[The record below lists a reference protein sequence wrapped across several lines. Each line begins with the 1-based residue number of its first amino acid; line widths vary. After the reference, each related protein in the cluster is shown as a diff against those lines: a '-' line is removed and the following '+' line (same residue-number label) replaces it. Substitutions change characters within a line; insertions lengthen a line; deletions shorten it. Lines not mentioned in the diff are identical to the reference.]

1 MNTAFTTI
9 LHLSNEVKSAHNQAL
24 LQIAVNHG
32 KLRHFILMIQIMF
45 ICYPDICRGCMDEK
59 VQKFCEKGEER
70 NRLAKSWQGGF
81 LLIA

>member
-1 MNTAFTTI
+1 
-9 LHLSNEVKSAHNQAL
+9 
-24 LQIAVNHG
+24 
-32 KLRHFILMIQIMF
+32 
-45 ICYPDICRGCMDEK
+45 MDEK